1 MPIGETITS
10 INMPKSFALILLATL
25 ALIPSAQATLEPVAP
40 RCDYAVDPLGVD
52 SAPPRLFWQVA
63 SLQRGQRQTAYE
75 IIADPSAAVVEAAAR
90 GLGDHSPVWDTGR
103 VGSDQTTGIAFSGSP
118 LQSNQQWFWKVRV
131 WDTANEHSAWS
142 PTATFTMGILSPADW
157 QAKWIAAAGNQTNL
171 PSTLLR
177 REWTVK
183 PGLQRALINV
193 CGLGQYELTVNGQ
206 KIGDDWLS
214 PGWSKYDHTCLYDTR
229 DITANL
235 QTGRNAIGLE
245 LGNGMYNV
253 RPLPGRYTKFTGTF
267 GPQKAIALLRL
278 EYADGTV
285 ETLGTDASW
294 RVIPGPITLS
304 SIYGG
309 EDFDAR
315 LVRPGWDRPGFDDSQ
330 WPAATEVTGP
340 GGQLRGLSA
349 AAPPLRVYEVH
360 QPVAITRL
368 TNGDEVFDLGQNASH
383 ILTIRVTGPAGS
395 RVRLLPAE
403 LTNADGSITQISMNA
418 HRSDPVACTYT
429 KATDGVEEWTPKFFY
444 VGCRYYEAQFFP
456 ADAGSALPAL
466 ASLEARVVNTA
477 AAPVGSFECSNPLFN
492 RIHNLILWA
501 QRSNLM
507 SLLTDCPHRERLGW
521 LEQDH
526 LNGPALR
533 YEYDLARLFTKTMND
548 MADSQL
554 SSGLVPSIAP
564 EYTPF
569 RSRGQTG
576 DQRNDFADSPEW
588 SSSFLLV
595 PWQQYE
601 FDGDLE
607 LFRQDYDAMARHVA
621 YLGSRAQNG
630 ILNYGLGDW
639 YDIGPKAPGYSQL
652 TPKALT
658 ATAYYFEDVTILSRV
673 AALLG
678 KAGDAQTYTALAETI
693 RAAFNQRFYHADTG
707 SYATDSQT
715 ANAIPLVFGIC
726 EESNRVAVLA
736 AIVQNLH
743 AQGLTAGDVGYR
755 YLLRALA
762 DGGRSDVIFEVNN
775 QSETPGYGYQLNQG
789 ATSLTEAWN
798 AGRGSSQNHFML
810 GQINEW
816 FYHDLGGISSDPAGP
831 GFAKIII
838 NPQPVGDLTWVKT
851 SYDSLHGKIATHWQR
866 HDGQFELQVTI
877 PANTTATVFVP
888 VRPGGLVKEVDV
900 PAEKSPGVKLLRTEN
915 GRAVYAVDSGE
926 YHFKADF

>member
-1 MPIGETITS
+1 
-10 INMPKSFALILLATL
+10 MPKPFVLILLAMF
-25 ALIPSAQATLEPVAP
+25 ALTPAARATLEPAAL

-52 SAPPRLFWQVA
+52 SAPPRLFWQVT

-75 IIADPSAAVVEAAAR
+75 IIAADSVAALEAAAQ
-90 GLGDHSPVWDTGR
+90 GLAPHFPGWDSGR
-103 VGSDQTTGIAFSGSP
+103 VASGQTTGIPFAGGP
-118 LQSNQQWFWKVRV
+118 LKSNQQWFWKVRV
-131 WDTANEHSAWS
+131 WDTANERSAWS
-142 PTATFTMGILSPADW
+142 PTATFTMGILSAADW
-157 QAKWIAAAGNQTNL
+157 QAKWIAAAGSQTNL

-193 CGLGQYELTVNGQ
+193 CGLGQYVLTVNGQ

-214 PGWSKYDHTCLYDTR
+214 PGWSKYDRTCLYDTR
-229 DITANL
+229 DITASL
-235 QTGRNAIGLE
+235 RPGPNALGLL

-253 RPLPGRYTKFTGTF
+253 RPSLGRYTKFTGTF

-285 ETLGTDASW
+285 EILGTDANW
-294 RVIPGPITLS
+294 RVVPGPITLS

-315 LVRPGWDRPGFDDSQ
+315 LARRGWDLPGYDDTQ
-330 WPAATEVTGP
+330 WPAAIEVAGP
-340 GGQLRGLSA
+340 GGELKGLSC
-349 AAPPLRVYEVH
+349 AAPAIRAFEVH

-368 TNGDEVFDLGQNASH
+368 ANGVEVFDLGQNASH
-383 ILTIRVTGPAGS
+383 IPTLRMTGPAGS
-395 RVRLLPAE
+395 HVRLLPAE
-403 LTNADGSITQISMNA
+403 LTNADGSVTQGSMNA
-418 HRSDPVACTYT
+418 HRSSEVACTYT
-429 KATDGVEEWTPKFFY
+429 KATAGLEEWTPNFFY
-444 VGCRYYEAQFFP
+444 AGCRYYEAQYFP
-456 ADAGSALPAL
+456 PDFGSDVPHIE
-466 ASLEARVVNTA
+466 SLSARVINTA
-477 AAPVGSFECSNPLFN
+477 SAPVGTFECSNPLFN

-533 YEYDLARLFTKTMND
+533 YEYDLAQLFTKTMND

-554 SSGLVPSIAP
+554 TNGLVPSIAP
-564 EYTPF
+564 EYVRF
-569 RSRGQTG
+569 GNG
-576 DQRNDFADSPEW
+576 DQAGNQRNDFGDSPEW

-607 LFRQDYDAMARHVA
+607 LFRQYYDAMARHVV
-621 YLGSRAQNG
+621 YLGTRAQG
-630 ILNYGLGDW
+630 SILDYGLGDW

-658 ATAYYFEDVTILSRV
+658 ATAYYFEDVTIMARV

-678 KAGDAQTYTALAETI
+678 KNSDAQTYAALAETI
-693 RAAFNQRFYHADTG
+693 RAAFNQRFYHVDAG
-707 SYATDSQT
+707 SYATGSQT

-726 EESNRVAVLA
+726 ETSNRPAVVA
-736 AIVQNLH
+736 AIVQNLQD
-743 AQGLTAGDVGYR
+743 QGLTAGDVGYR

-762 DGGRSDVIFEVNN
+762 DGGRSDVIFTVNN
-775 QSETPGYGYQLNQG
+775 QSEKPGYGYQLSQG

-798 AGRGSSQNHFML
+798 ALRSSSQNHFML

-816 FYHDLGGISSDPAGP
+816 LYHDLGGISSDPAGP

-851 SYDSLHGKIATHWQR
+851 SFDSIHGKIRTHWQR
-866 HDGQFELQVTI
+866 SDGQFELQVHI
-877 PANTTATVFVP
+877 PANTTATVCVP
-888 VRPGGLVKEVDV
+888 VRTGGQVKEGGV
-900 PAEKSPGVKLLRTEN
+900 PADQSPGVKFLRTEG
-915 GRAVYAVDSGE
+915 GRAVYTVDSGE
-926 YHFKADF
+926 YDFKAEI

>member
-1 MPIGETITS
+1 M
-10 INMPKSFALILLATL
+10 MPKTFALVLLAAM
-25 ALIPSAQATLEPVAP
+25 ALTPAARATLEPVVL

-52 SAPPRLFWQVA
+52 AATPRLFWQVA

-75 IIADPSAAVVEAAAR
+75 IIADDSATNLEAAAR
-90 GLGDHSPVWDTGR
+90 ASGNLQPGWDSGR
-103 VGSDQTTGIAFSGSP
+103 VVSSQTTGIPFGGSP
-118 LQSNQQWFWKVRV
+118 LKSNQQWFWKVRV
-131 WDTANEHSAWS
+131 WDTAGQRSAWS
-142 PTATFTMGILSPADW
+142 PTATLTLGILSPADW
-157 QAKWIAAAGNQTNL
+157 LAKWIAAPGEQTNQA
-171 PSTLLR
+171 STLLR

-183 PGLQRALINV
+183 AGLKRALINV

-206 KIGDDWLS
+206 KAGDDWLS
-214 PGWSKYDHTCLYDTR
+214 PGWSKYDRTCLYDTR
-229 DITANL
+229 DITASL
-235 QTGRNAIGLE
+235 QPGPNALGLV

-253 RPLPGRYTKFTGTF
+253 LEVPKRYTKFRGSF
-267 GPQKAIALLRL
+267 GPQKAIAQLRL

-285 ETLGTDASW
+285 EILGTDASW
-294 RVIPGPITLS
+294 HEAPGPITFS

-315 LVRPGWDRPGFDDSQ
+315 LVQPGWDRPGFDDSK
-330 WPAATEVTGP
+330 WTAATEVAGP

-349 AAPPLRVYEVH
+349 AAPPIRAFEVH
-360 QPVAITRL
+360 RPVASARL
-368 TNGDEVFDLGQNASH
+368 TNGDEVFDLGQNAAH
-383 ILTIRVTGPAGS
+383 MFTLRVSGPAGS

-403 LTNADGSITQISMNA
+403 LTNADGSVYQGSMNA
-418 HRSDPVACTYT
+418 NRNHPVSCSYT
-429 KATDGVEEWTPKFFY
+429 KATDGEEEWTPQFFY
-444 VGCRYYEAQFFP
+444 GGCRYYQAEFYP
-456 ADAGSALPAL
+456 ADSGQPLPEVA
-466 ASLEARVVNTA
+466 ALEARVVNTA
-477 AAPVGSFECSNPLFN
+477 SAPTGSFECSNALFN
-492 RIHNLILWA
+492 RIHKLIVWA

-533 YEYDLARLFTKTMND
+533 YEYDLAQLFTKTMND
-548 MADSQL
+548 MVDSQL
-554 SSGLVPSIAP
+554 STGLVPSIAP

-569 RSRGQTG
+569 RAPGQTG
-576 DQRNDFADSPEW
+576 EERGDFADSPEW

-607 LFRQDYDAMARHVA
+607 LFREHYDAMKRHVA
-621 YLGSRAQNG
+621 YLGTRAQAG
-630 ILNYGLGDW
+630 ILDYGLGDW
-639 YDIGPKAPGYSQL
+639 YDIGPRPPGYSQL

-658 ATAYYFEDVTILSRV
+658 ATAYYFEDVTILARV

-678 KAGDAQTYTALAETI
+678 KPEEAQTYTALAGTI

-726 EESNRVAVLA
+726 EESNRPAVVAAL
-736 AIVQNLH
+736 VQNLDD
-743 AQGLTAGDVGYR
+743 QGLTAGDVGYR
-755 YLLRALA
+755 YLLCALA
-762 DGGRSDVIFEVNN
+762 EGGRSDVIFAVNN
-775 QSETPGYGYQLNQG
+775 QSEKPGYGYQLKQG

-798 AGRGSSQNHFML
+798 AGRSSSQNHFML

-831 GFAKIII
+831 GFARIII
-838 NPQPVGDLTWVKT
+838 DPQPVGDLTWVKT
-851 SYDSLHGKIATHWQR
+851 SYDSIHGKISTHWQR
-866 HDGQFELQVTI
+866 SDGQLELQASI

-888 VRPGGLVKEVDV
+888 VRTGGRVMESGV
-900 PAEKSPGVKLLRTEN
+900 PAEKSPGVTFLRTEG

-926 YHFKADF
+926 YNFHAEF

>member
-1 MPIGETITS
+1 
-10 INMPKSFALILLATL
+10 MPKTFALILMAVL
-25 ALIPSAQATLEPVAP
+25 ALVPAARATLEPVAL

-52 SAPPRLFWQVA
+52 AATPRLFWQVT
-63 SLQRGQRQTAYE
+63 SLQRGQKQTAYQ
-75 IIADPSAAVVEAAAR
+75 IIADTSVSGVEAAAHGVLDPR
-90 GLGDHSPVWDTGR
+90 PSWDSGR
-103 VGSDQTTGIAFSGSP
+103 VASSQTTGIPFGGTQ
-118 LQSNQQWFWKVRV
+118 LKSNQQWFWKVRV
-131 WDTANEHSAWS
+131 WDHAGEASAWS
-142 PTATFTMGILSPADW
+142 PTATFTLGILEPGDW

-183 PGLQRALINV
+183 PGLKRALINV

-206 KIGDDWLS
+206 KIGEDWLS
-214 PGWSKYDHTCLYDTR
+214 PGWSKYDRTCLYDTR
-229 DITANL
+229 DITADL
-235 QTGRNAIGLE
+235 KTGANALGLL

-253 RPLPGRYTKFTGTF
+253 LDVPKRYTKFAGSF
-267 GPQKAIALLRL
+267 GPQKAIAQLRL
-278 EYADGTV
+278 EYADGAV
-285 ETLGTDASW
+285 EIIGTDASW
-294 RVIPGPITLS
+294 RVSPGPITFS

-315 LVRPGWDRPGFDDSQ
+315 RVQAGWDQPGFDASA
-330 WPAATEVTGP
+330 WPAATEVAGP

-349 AAPPLRVYEVH
+349 AAPPIRAFEVH
-360 QPVAITRL
+360 RPVATARL

-383 ILTIRVTGPAGS
+383 IPTLRVRGPAGS

-403 LTNADGSITQISMNA
+403 LTNADGTVYQGSMNA
-418 HRSDPVACTYT
+418 NRNHPVTCSYT
-429 KATDGVEEWTPKFFY
+429 KATDGVEAWTPRFFY
-444 VGCRYYEAQFFP
+444 CGCRYFEAQFYP
-456 ADAGSALPAL
+456 ADSGQPLPAVEVL
-466 ASLEARVVNTA
+466 TARVVNTA
-477 AAPVGSFECSNPLFN
+477 SAPVGTFECSNPLFT
-492 RIHNLILWA
+492 RIHKIILWA

-533 YEYDLARLFTKTMND
+533 YEYDLAQLFTKTMND
-548 MADSQL
+548 MVDSQL
-554 SSGLVPSIAP
+554 STGLVPSIAP

-569 RSRGQTG
+569 RAPGQTG
-576 DQRNDFADSPEW
+576 EQRGDFADSPEW

-607 LFRQDYDAMARHVA
+607 LFREHYDAMAKHVA
-621 YLGSRAQNG
+621 YLGTRAQGG

-652 TPKALT
+652 TPRALT
-658 ATAYYFEDVTILSRV
+658 ATAYYFEDVTILAQV

-678 KAGDAQTYTALAETI
+678 KTNDAAAYQALAETV
-693 RAAFNQRFYHADTG
+693 RNAFNQNFYHADKG
-707 SYATDSQT
+707 SYATGSQT
-715 ANAIPLVFGIC
+715 GNAIPLVFGIC
-726 EESNRVAVLA
+726 EASNRPAVVA

-743 AQGLTAGDVGYR
+743 DQGLTAGDVGYR

-762 DGGRSDVIFEVNN
+762 EGGRSDVIFAVNN
-775 QSETPGYGYQLNQG
+775 QSEKPGYGYQLNQA

-798 AGRGSSQNHFML
+798 AGRTSSQNHFML

-831 GFAKIII
+831 GFAQIII
-838 NPQPVGDLTWVKT
+838 NPQPVGDLTWAKT
-851 SYDSLHGKIATHWQR
+851 SYDSIHGQIATHWQR
-866 HDGQFELQVTI
+866 QEGQFELQVSI
-877 PANTTATVFVP
+877 PVNTSATVFVP
-888 VRPGGLVKEVDV
+888 VRAGGRVQEGGE
-900 PAEKSPGVKLLRTEN
+900 PAEQSPGVTFLRQEK
-915 GRAVYAVDSGE
+915 GRAVYAVASGD
-926 YHFKADF
+926 YDFKAEF